1 MFKKPILNQKS
12 HFNDIIQMG
21 NSDND
26 GIIKTFH
33 GKGAAKDYLG
43 ELEEMLNETD
53 EDEDEEPEV

>member
-1 MFKKPILNQKS
+1 MANLE
-12 HFNDIIQMG
+12 H
-21 NSDND
+21 D

-53 EDEDEEPEV
+53 DDEDEEEEEIKK